1 VTAGLEVH
9 PPSLRRAGDSLA
21 EVSGRLDAAWSAH
34 AGQVA
39 GMGDIAGD
47 DPISSLIA
55 TSYRAACQIAERSYR
70 SVATSFDGFGRALH
84 LLADGYEQTDQANAA
99 AISAFARGR

>member
-1 VTAGLEVH
+1 MTAGLEVH

-21 EVSGRLDAAWSAH
+21 ELSGRLSGAWAAH

-39 GMGDIAGD
+39 GVGEIAGD

-55 TSYRAACQIAERSYR
+55 SSYRAALGIAERSYR
-70 SVATSFDGFGRALH
+70 SVAVSFEGFGRALH
-84 LLADGYEQTDQANAA
+84 ALADGYEQTDQANAA
-99 AISAFARGR
+99 AISAIAQGR

>member
-39 GMGDIAGD
+39 GLADIAGD

-55 TSYRAACQIAERSYR
+55 MQVILR
-70 SVATSFDGFGRALH
+70 
-84 LLADGYEQTDQANAA
+84 
-99 AISAFARGR
+99 

>member
-21 EVSGRLDAAWSAH
+21 EVSGRLSAAWSAH
-34 AGQVA
+34 AGQV
-39 GMGDIAGD
+39 GGLGDIAGD

-55 TSYRAACQIAERSYR
+55 TSYRAAYQIAERSYR
-70 SVATSFDGFGRALH
+70 SVVSSFDGFGRALH

-99 AISAFARGR
+99 AITALGR